1 MIDLLYRTEDI
12 PTEDIMDYFVETYQD
27 REVIQ
32 MVKATS
38 PVVLIGSRGVGK
50 SFLLRV
56 SEVEMKNEFENK
68 KVLPVYLSFTKSS
81 LIHSSD
87 PEQFMHWMLAKICS
101 RILRVLRKY
110 GYLVNPPSNINI
122 LTGGSDSNT
131 EKNKIELLLE
141 SYEDSWKNTNEDISP
156 QVLPSLDDFL
166 YAIEEICEETGI
178 KRINLLI
185 DEAAH
190 IFRPEQQRQFFT
202 LFRDIRTPYISCNA
216 AVYPGVTSFGDSFQ
230 SSHDAT
236 FKNLDRDVLDD
247 NYVDKMKEIVEKQL
261 DADSNLVS
269 AIKRYGE
276 NFSVLAYAASGNPR
290 ILLKTVANSS
300 GLNSNE
306 LNKIVREYYKTGI
319 WSEHSGLSDKYPGH
333 NIMIDWGRE
342 FIENIVLPDLQKK
355 NYQYLREGKKATCFF
370 WIHRDSPLAVKEAIR
385 LLSYTG
391 IVNEYGYAI
400 KATKSELGTRY
411 QVNLGCL
418 LSLESTPSNSAF
430 KIAKN
435 LSSGRFSEYGMNNAA
450 FKQLIDVVPKFV
462 ESDIQSI
469 LNRELNKSIDCLDLT
484 DWQKQ
489 TLHNI
494 DIGKIKDIL
503 EVSENDLKKVHY
515 VGDKRA
521 RRVRSAALASVYEY
535 LNG

>member
-12 PTEDIMDYFVETYQD
+12 PAEDIMKYFVETQQD
-27 REVIQ
+27 REVIE
-32 MVKATS
+32 MIKATS

-56 SEVEMKNEFENK
+56 SEVEMLEDIEDK

-101 RILRVLRKY
+101 RVLRVLRKS
-110 GYLVNPPSNINI
+110 GYLVNPPRNISI
-122 LTGGSDSNT
+122 LTGGSDLSID
-131 EKNKIELLLE
+131 KNKIEDLLE
-141 SYEDSWKNTNEDISP
+141 SYEDSWKNNGKDISP
-156 QVLPSLDDFL
+156 DILPSLDDFL

-178 KRINLLI
+178 KRFNLLI

-247 NYVDKMKEIVEKQL
+247 NYVEKMKEIVEKQL
-261 DADSNLVS
+261 DADSSLVS

-319 WSEHSGLSDKYPGH
+319 WSEHSSLSEKYPGH
-333 NIMIDWGRE
+333 TIMIDWGRR

-355 NYQYLREGKKATCFF
+355 NNQYLSEGKKSTCFF

-391 IVNEYGYAI
+391 IVNEYGHAI

-418 LSLESTPSNSAF
+418 FSLESIPSSTAF
-430 KIAKN
+430 NIARN
-435 LSSGRFSEYGMNNAA
+435 LSSGRFTEFGMNNIA
-450 FKQLIDVVPKFV
+450 FKELIDVVPEFV
-462 ESDIQSI
+462 ESDIQSV
-469 LNRELNKSIDCLDLT
+469 LDRELNKSIDYLDLT
-484 DWQKQ
+484 DFQKQ
-489 TLHNI
+489 TLKNI
-494 DIGKIKDIL
+494 NIKKIKDIL
-503 EVSENDLKKVHY
+503 DVSENDLKKAHY
-515 VGDKRA
+515 IGEKRA
-521 RRVRSAALASVYEY
+521 RRVRSAALTSVYEY

>member
-236 FKNLDRDVLDD
+236 FKNLDRDVL
-247 NYVDKMKEIVEKQL
+247 
-261 DADSNLVS
+261 
-269 AIKRYGE
+269 
-276 NFSVLAYAASGNPR
+276 
-290 ILLKTVANSS
+290 
-300 GLNSNE
+300 
-306 LNKIVREYYKTGI
+306 
-319 WSEHSGLSDKYPGH
+319 
-333 NIMIDWGRE
+333 
-342 FIENIVLPDLQKK
+342 
-355 NYQYLREGKKATCFF
+355 
-370 WIHRDSPLAVKEAIR
+370 
-385 LLSYTG
+385 
-391 IVNEYGYAI
+391 
-400 KATKSELGTRY
+400 
-411 QVNLGCL
+411 
-418 LSLESTPSNSAF
+418 
-430 KIAKN
+430 
-435 LSSGRFSEYGMNNAA
+435 
-450 FKQLIDVVPKFV
+450 
-462 ESDIQSI
+462 
-469 LNRELNKSIDCLDLT
+469 
-484 DWQKQ
+484 
-489 TLHNI
+489 
-494 DIGKIKDIL
+494 
-503 EVSENDLKKVHY
+503 
-515 VGDKRA
+515 
-521 RRVRSAALASVYEY
+521 
-535 LNG
+535 